1 MTTKYY
7 DTSIFQTSRRNGG
20 VVVRPTI
27 RVIVWDLE
35 CENSGAP
42 WGGVDNKMAASRL
55 ETKTT
60 NSQ

>member
-1 MTTKYY
+1 M
-7 DTSIFQTSRRNGG
+7 
-20 VVVRPTI
+20 VVRPTI